1 MANGDGRTPEQIQA
15 DAEAL
20 ALVQQRLSQTT
31 AERLEDLQKEQ
42 QTLKDNVNLLETI
55 DRATN
60 RVVGLGAKKLE
71 LDQKALEVL
80 KQQTKLERERGKLQ
94 GAALDDRLREI
105 ALVEDALDLQRDSY
119 NEAEGAAK
127 RFLGVQKPS
136 GLAQSIVTGAAGTK
150 DFARGLKEILTP
162 ANLVGSALM
171 KVAEASV
178 LVGTQLDEAT
188 ASLSKGTGQFGV
200 FDVQVG
206 QLERSLFQAGVTA
219 EESGAAFNSLFT
231 NVNDFTAMQPTTQ
244 FELAQTV
251 AVLDELGVAGDTTAK
266 NLQLATKVLGMTAT
280 EAGEFTREIL
290 DFSLELG
297 LSQQQVAEDLSNF
310 GPMLAALGKEGP
322 AAFKQLEVQVKA
334 TGLQMNE
341 LLQLTEQFN
350 KFDTAAQ
357 SVGKLNALL
366 GGPFLNTLELVNETN
381 PAKRFELLK
390 NSIDKAGLS
399 FDTMDFYQ
407 KKALASAIGLNE
419 QQLALMMRGR
429 LDLINEPEK
438 SARDIEQLAAATQQF
453 QSLAEELKQTVA
465 ALAVP
470 LGPVFDL
477 LKGTLNAIQ
486 DMAPALPYV
495 IVGLGLLVGAMTR
508 AAVAKGMEAKATLL
522 KAAATAQDTAATL
535 AGNVATIA
543 ENTATAAS
551 TVSIQ
556 AETVSR
562 TAVTAAIEAQT
573 AALTKLTTATA
584 TYGTTARTA
593 AAAGAVGG
601 AGAAGGVG
609 LAATLAAF
617 ANPATLG
624 GLAAITGAV
633 ILLAGA
639 FSLVIAAVGFVV
651 MQFAKLAGNFT
662 NVAQGVRTM
671 VDAIN
676 DIEASKAVVFTAAMA
691 PVAAIAIAQAPAA
704 AVAAVAGGA
713 TGGGAGGGAGGAA
726 PAININLSI
735 NGDELST
742 AVNSVEVS
750 RYNKGQQ
757 SDMYNSII
765 AMIEQGL
772 VKG

>member
-42 QTLKDNVNLLETI
+42 KTLKDNVDLLEKI
-55 DRATN
+55 DSVTN

-80 KQQTKLERERGKLQ
+80 KQQTKLERERGVLDDT
-94 GAALDDRLREI
+94 ALDKRLKEI
-105 ALVEDALDLQRDSY
+105 ALIEDALDLQRDSY
-119 NEAEGAAK
+119 NEAEGAAR

-136 GLAQSIVTGAAGTK
+136 GLARSIVTGAAGAK
-150 DFARGLKEILTP
+150 SFARGLKEILTP

-171 KVAEASV
+171 KVAEASI

-219 EESGAAFNSLFT
+219 EDSGAAFNSLFT
-231 NVNDFTAMQPTTQ
+231 NVNDFTGMQTATQ
-244 FELAQTV
+244 NELAQTV

-280 EAGEFTREIL
+280 EAGELTREIL
-290 DFSLELG
+290 DFSIDLG
-297 LSQQQVAEDLSNF
+297 LSQQQVADDLSNF
-310 GPMLAALGKEGP
+310 GPMLAALGKEGVS
-322 AAFKQLEVQVKA
+322 AFKQLEVQVKA
-334 TGLQMNE
+334 TGLQVNE

-357 SVGKLNALL
+357 AVGKLNALL

-470 LGPVFDL
+470 LGPVFDGLKML
-477 LKGTLNAIQ
+477 LNGIQ
-486 DMAPALPYV
+486 ELAPALPP
-495 IVGLGLLVGAMTR
+495 IIIGLGLLVGVMTR
-508 AAVAKGMEAKATLL
+508 AAVAAGLAAIAKKGE
-522 KAAATAQDTAATL
+522 TAAL
-535 AGNVATIA
+535 LSNNVAQIA
-543 ENTATAAS
+543 ANTASGGA
-551 TVSIQ
+551 
-556 AETVSR
+556 
-562 TAVTAAIEAQT
+562 AVTAEVETVARGLLTTAIGLQAEA
-573 AALTKLTTATA
+573 LDKLTTAT
-584 TYGTTARTA
+584 TNYGLAAKTA
-593 AAAGAVGG
+593 ATSGAVGG

-624 GLAAITGAV
+624 GLLIITGAV
-633 ILLAGA
+633 VVLASVFG
-639 FSLVIAAVGFVV
+639 LVIAAVGFLV

-676 DIEASKAVVFTAAMA
+676 DIEASKAVVFTTAMA
-691 PVAAIAIAQAPAA
+691 PVAAIAMSPIGMAG
-704 AVAAVAGGA
+704 AVATTTGGA
-713 TGGGAGGGAGGAA
+713 TDGGAGGGAGGAA
-726 PAININLSI
+726 PTINISLSI
-735 NGDELST
+735 DGDELST